1 MEDSVST
8 KFVSM
13 VSHELRTPLNS
24 VQGFIDLLM
33 HGQVGELTAEQY
45 LYLGYAQEGVQQLI
59 SIVEDIV
66 FIARADAGEF
76 SLKQEEVQ
84 LHTLATQVISNLQ
97 RQALKAGVTL
107 CQDIPSSLPVLYVDP
122 QRMKRVLDNLVI
134 NALKFTA
141 SGGIVTLNAHPY
153 NEHFLRISVSDT
165 GYGIAAEDRPYVF
178 ERFYQSNSDS
188 QSGMGG
194 WGLGLAIAK
203 LIVERH
209 GGSIGFDTALD
220 RGTTFYFTVPVVVHA
235 MHYP

>member
-1 MEDSVST
+1 VEDSVST
-8 KFVSM
+8 NFVSM

-33 HGQVGELTAEQY
+33 QGQVGELTEEQY

-59 SIVEDIV
+59 SIVEDVV
-66 FIARADAGEF
+66 FMARADAGEF
-76 SLKQEEVQ
+76 NIKQEEVQ
-84 LHTLATQVISNLQ
+84 LHTLAAQIINNLQ

-134 NALKFTA
+134 NAIKFTP
-141 SGGIVTLNAHPY
+141 SGGVVTLSAHPY

-165 GYGIAAEDRPYVF
+165 GYGIAPEDHPYVF
-178 ERFYQSNSDS
+178 ERFYQSNNDS
-188 QSGMGG
+188 QLRMGG

-203 LIVERH
+203 LIVEQH
-209 GGSIGFDTALD
+209 GGTIGFGTALD
-220 RGTTFYFTVPVVVHA
+220 RGTTFCFTVPLVVHA